1 MTTTPTQREPAPTP
15 ATAERRGAP
24 LPVAAGVA
32 ALWAVVLGFLPLLG
46 LAVIGTIG
54 QPVAPAAVL
63 RLATSAWLL
72 GHGVPVQTPADRITL
87 APLLVS
93 VLVGWR
99 LVRAGVHAS
108 RATGA
113 HRSMSIWPAARAG
126 LLVAIL
132 YAGMGALAAWG
143 AGTGSARAPVVRA
156 ALTFGLFAAVAPI
169 GGADRHCRAGRV
181 LRRRLPALLDR
192 AVRTGIGAAAFLLAA
207 GAAAAGV
214 ALALAGGDAATVLG
228 SFGAGVAGQAGM
240 TAICL
245 LYLPNLA
252 IWGVAY
258 LLGPGFAVGTG
269 TVVSPGDVLLG
280 PVPGLPVFAGLPSAP
295 LTGIG
300 PALLGVPLVAGL
312 VAGWLLAGSMR
323 RGGWASLLGAA
334 ALSAAVAGGLIH
346 LAVLASRGGLGS
358 GRLATIGPVDWR
370 IGLFAAG
377 VTCVGTMVG
386 AAAART
392 VTRQVT

>member
-1 MTTTPTQREPAPTP
+1 MTTTPTDLEPAPTP
-15 ATAERRGAP
+15 AASERRGAP
-24 LPVAAGVA
+24 LLVAAGVA
-32 ALWAVVLGFLPLLG
+32 ALWAAVVGFLPLLG
-46 LAVIGTIG
+46 LAAVGTIG
-54 QPVAPAAVL
+54 QSVAPAAVL
-63 RLATSAWLL
+63 RLATTAWLL
-72 GHGVPVQTPADRITL
+72 GHGVPVQTPADRVTL

-93 VLVGWR
+93 LLVGWR

-113 HRSMSIWPAARAG
+113 HRSASIWPSVGAG
-126 LLVAIL
+126 ASVALL
-132 YAGMGALAAWG
+132 YAGLGALAAWV
-143 AGTGSARAPVVRA
+143 AGTGAFRAPVART
-156 ALTFGLFAAVAPI
+156 ALQFGLVAAVAATV
-169 GGADRHCRAGRV
+169 GAVRHSRAGRV
-181 LRRRLPALLDR
+181 LRRRLPAVLDQ
-192 AVRTGIGAAAFLLAA
+192 AVRTGIGAAVFLLAA

-214 ALALAGGDAATVLG
+214 ALALAGGDAATVLR
-228 SFGAGVAGQAGM
+228 SFGAGVSGQAGM

-252 IWGVAY
+252 VWGIAY

-295 LTGIG
+295 LTGVG
-300 PALLGVPLVAGL
+300 PALLGVPLLAGL
-312 VAGWLLAGSMR
+312 LAGWLLAR
-323 RGGWASLLGAA
+323 RARGGWLPLLGAA
-334 ALSAAVAGGLIH
+334 ALSAVVAGGLVH

-358 GRLATIGPVDWR
+358 WRLATIGPVDWR

-392 VTRQVT
+392 VTRPS

>member
-1 MTTTPTQREPAPTP
+1 MTTTPTGLEPAPTP
-15 ATAERRGAP
+15 AAPERRGAP

-32 ALWAVVLGFLPLLG
+32 ALWAAVVGFLPLLG
-46 LAVIGTIG
+46 LAVLGTIG

-72 GHGVPVQTPADRITL
+72 GHGVAVQTPADRITL

-113 HRSMSIWPAARAG
+113 HRSVSIWPSFGAG
-126 LLVAIL
+126 AVVAVL
-132 YAGMGALAAWG
+132 YAGIGALAAWG
-143 AGTGSARAPVVRA
+143 AGTGAARAPVARA
-156 ALTFGLFAAVAPI
+156 ALTFGLFAAVAAI
-169 GGADRHCRAGRV
+169 GGAVRHCRAGRV
-181 LRRRLPALLDR
+181 LRRRLPAVLDQ
-192 AVRTGIGAAAFLLAA
+192 ALRTGIGAAAFLLAA

-240 TAICL
+240 TALCL
-245 LYLPNLA
+245 LYLPNVA
-252 IWGVAY
+252 IWGIAY

-312 VAGWLLAGSMR
+312 VAGWLLAR
-323 RGGWASLLGAA
+323 RARGGWASLLGAA
-334 ALSAAVAGGLIH
+334 ALAAAVAGGLIH

-392 VTRQVT
+392 VTR